1 MKLYWK
7 TLSAL
12 FPTKK
17 YREEAQSEADF
28 VYQRWD
34 APQGE
39 PLKNKEGEVLR
50 DKSGDT
56 ITDCPP
62 DLRDKKPRL
71 FGSEEGY
78 NISGR
83 VLLNDFVYGSE
94 SPVIPLLVLWY
105 PLVNYFLGG
114 LFPVTT
120 AILAVA
126 YIMMINKIIDIRNY
140 AFWIVFSGVFGSFS
154 LSLINEGINFK
165 NMYMGSSTGT
175 IPVYLINIFHYI
187 TPGVVAYLWTV
198 KKRKTRAL
206 FLDMQANSVNA
217 EDRYDELA
225 SHMEAREMQYER
237 AKKEQEEGVPFV
249 QIGTAKGIT
258 TEYMD
263 GYSPDKGLPFGQ
275 TINDWKTH
283 ILTIGETGCGKTE
296 LIKHHA
302 TGAIESGLGVAVF
315 DGKGQL
321 GKELWSVY
329 KDYNFDLIEPGY
341 CDFAIIDLPP
351 EQLAFT
357 IAEVSE
363 SGKDSGGQQNP
374 FFTNAGRKYLLTAC
388 IILEYAVRMEKEE
401 LAYDY
406 GFKTWEELEDDYLLN
421 QKELPL
427 REYKKTAGY
436 LNKICNIL
444 NNPISMY
451 GENGNPG
458 IIGWLQ
464 NHDDAKK
471 EGMLTEAFD
480 YVRNIGTMSPETF
493 ANVKSTVD
501 AWLAPLFSN
510 KLISETWCQ
519 QEKGVSINGPLY
531 GKGIGVCCPPSKYS
545 DAGTLCTQL
554 IKAQLA
560 NAIKNRPSDWATNN
574 SGMKQMLMII
584 DEAQSVITKNVE
596 GEIIPIARSL
606 GCAFLIATQSVD
618 EFYSRLGKDAALAML
633 NNFLSFYIYRSSDET
648 RQWTA
653 KKLGSIKKA
662 KFEPKM
668 HGVPFIAAA
677 KHLLA
682 RPSFDRNNP
691 SIRDFDEIKR
701 MSERRKT
708 FLNTQDEEAST
719 INNSGIGEFK
729 IEIEPL
735 LNEFDL
741 SVHLSTP
748 YTAMAQVMRGG
759 VWRRDIIK
767 VAPPLSKEELKTRM
781 EKSQHFSIKT
791 N

>member
-7 TLSAL
+7 TLSAFL
-12 FPTKK
+12 PTKK
-17 YREEAQSEADF
+17 YREDAQSEADF
-28 VYQRWD
+28 IYQRWD
-34 APQGE
+34 APQGNE
-39 PLKNKEGEVLR
+39 IKDKNNKVLR
-50 DKSGDT
+50 DENGEK
-56 ITDCPP
+56 ITDCPE

-71 FGSEEGY
+71 FGSEQGY

-83 VLLNDFVYGSE
+83 VLLNDFVYGSD

-114 LFPVTT
+114 LFPITT
-120 AILAVA
+120 NILAVF
-126 YIMMINKIIDIRNY
+126 YILMISKIIDIRSY
-140 AFWIVFSGVFGSFS
+140 ASWIILSGVFGSVI
-154 LSLINEGINFK
+154 LNLVNEGINFK
-165 NMYMGSSTGT
+165 NAYMGTNTSS
-175 IPVYLINIFHYI
+175 IPVYLINMFHYI
-187 TPGVVAYLWTV
+187 LPGIVAYLWTV
-198 KKRKTRAL
+198 RKRKTRAL
-206 FLDMQANSVNA
+206 FLDQQANSVNA
-217 EDRYDELA
+217 EDRYDELS
-225 SHMEAREMQYER
+225 SHLEARQMQYEK
-237 AKKEQEEGVPFV
+237 AKKEQNEGVKFV
-249 QIGTAKGIT
+249 QTAIAKGIT
-258 TEYMD
+258 TEYLD

-275 TINDWKTH
+275 TVNDWKTH

-302 TGAIESGLGVAVF
+302 TGAIEAGLGVAVF

-363 SGKDSGGQQNP
+363 SGKDNGGQQNP
-374 FFTNAGRKYLLTAC
+374 FFTNSGRKFLLSAC
-388 IILEYAVRMEKEE
+388 MILEHAVELEKMQ
-401 LAYDY
+401 LAKEY
-406 GFKTWEELEDDYLLN
+406 GFDSWELLEEDYELN
-421 QKELPL
+421 SKELPD
-427 REYKKTAGY
+427 RDFKKTAAS
-436 LNKICNIL
+436 LNKICNKLSDI
-444 NNPISMY
+444 NFMY
-451 GENGNPG
+451 GENGNSG
-458 IIGWLQ
+458 IIQWLSD
-464 NHDDAKK
+464 HPASKK

-480 YVRNIGTMSPETF
+480 YIKSISSMSPETF
-493 ANVKSTVD
+493 ANIKSTVD
-501 AWLAPLFSN
+501 AWLAPFFSN

-519 QEKGVSINGPLY
+519 QEKGVSITGALY
-531 GKGIGVCCPPSKYS
+531 GRGIGVCCPPSKYS
-545 DAGTLCTQL
+545 DAGNLCTQL

-560 NAIKNRPSDWATNN
+560 NAIKNRPSDWEKNN

-618 EFYSRLGKDAALAML
+618 EFYSRLGKDAALALL

-648 RQWTA
+648 KQWTS

-662 KFEPKM
+662 KFEPKLQ
-668 HGVPFIAAA
+668 GVPFIAAA

-682 RPSFDRNNP
+682 RPNFDRNNP

-701 MSERRKT
+701 ISERRKT
-708 FLNTQDEEAST
+708 YLNAHDEEAT
-719 INNSGIGEFK
+719 IINNSGIGDFK

-735 LNEFDL
+735 LTEFDL

-759 VWRRDIIK
+759 VWRRDIVKIL
-767 VAPPLSKEELKTRM
+767 PPLSKEELKTRM
-781 EKSQHFSIKT
+781 SQKINH
-791 N
+791 